1 MLDYVYKSELISNF
15 YITFYGS
22 EIIKD
27 DQSTINLNDDTDEKS
42 INKILHKLNTNQI
55 INIVYN
61 NTTIDKFT
69 EFLSNLLKE
78 HFNMKVKNDRLNLCI
93 TNKIIVNPN
102 KI

>member
-15 YITFYGS
+15 YIIFYGS

-27 DQSTINLNDDTDEKS
+27 DQSSISLDNIIDKS
-42 INKILHKLNTNQI
+42 MNKILHKLNTNQI

-69 EFLSNLLKE
+69 EFFSKLLKE
-78 HFNMKVKNDRLNLCI
+78 HFNMKIKNDRLNLCI

>member
-1 MLDYVYKSELISNF
+1 MLDYIYKSELISNF
-15 YITFYGS
+15 YITFYGA

-27 DQSTINLNDDTDEKS
+27 DQSSISLNGIIDEKS

-69 EFLSNLLKE
+69 KFLSSLLKE
-78 HFNMKVKNDRLNLCI
+78 HFNMKVKNDRLDLCM

>member
-1 MLDYVYKSELISNF
+1 MLDYIYKSELISNF

-27 DQSTINLNDDTDEKS
+27 EHSSIILDDKS
-42 INKILHKLNTNQI
+42 MNKILHKLNTNQI

-61 NTTIDKFT
+61 NNTIDKFT

-78 HFNMKVKNDRLNLCI
+78 QFNMKVKNDRLNLCI
-93 TNKIIVNPN
+93 TNNIIVNPN

>member
-1 MLDYVYKSELISNF
+1 MLDYIYKSELISNF
-15 YITFYGS
+15 YITFYSS

-27 DQSTINLNDDTDEKS
+27 DQSSISLDDIIDKS
-42 INKILHKLNTNQI
+42 MNKILHKLNTNQI

-78 HFNMKVKNDRLNLCI
+78 HFNMKLKNDRLNLCI

-102 KI
+102 LI

>member
-15 YITFYGS
+15 YIIFYGS

-27 DQSTINLNDDTDEKS
+27 DQSSISLDNIIDKS
-42 INKILHKLNTNQI
+42 MNKILHKLNTNQI

-69 EFLSNLLKE
+69 EFFSKLLKE
-78 HFNMKVKNDRLNLCI
+78 HFNMKLKNDRLNLCI

>member
-1 MLDYVYKSELISNF
+1 MLDYIYKSELISNF
-15 YITFYGS
+15 YITFHGS

-27 DQSTINLNDDTDEKS
+27 DQSSISLDNIVDDNI
-42 INKILHKLNTNQI
+42 INKILYKLNTNQI

-61 NTTIDKFT
+61 NITIDKFT

-78 HFNMKVKNDRLNLCI
+78 HFNMKLKNERLDLCI

>member
-1 MLDYVYKSELISNF
+1 MLDYIYKSELISNF

-27 DQSTINLNDDTDEKS
+27 DQSSIRLDNIVDDKS
-42 INKILHKLNTNQI
+42 IDKILHKLNTNQI

-61 NTTIDKFT
+61 NTTLDKFT
-69 EFLSNLLKE
+69 IFLSNLLKE
-78 HFNMKVKNDRLNLCI
+78 HFNMKEKNDRLNLCI

>member
-27 DQSTINLNDDTDEKS
+27 DQSSINLDNIIDEKS
-42 INKILHKLNTNQI
+42 INKLLHKLNTNQI

>member
-1 MLDYVYKSELISNF
+1 MLDYIYKSELISNF

-27 DQSTINLNDDTDEKS
+27 DQSSINLDDND
-42 INKILHKLNTNQI
+42 IMNKILHKLNTNQI

-69 EFLSNLLKE
+69 EFFSKLLKA
-78 HFNMKVKNDRLNLCI
+78 HFRMKLKNDRLNLCI